1 MTYEMTVTAMKGKF
15 IGHSDNRFCR
25 SLTMIVKLL
34 SENTDTYQA
43 IQSLVSLVCESTS
56 EKGQVAIRDKVC
68 VIIVCIFNGI
78 FVQKQTLS
86 INSLT
91 KLG

>member
-1 MTYEMTVTAMKGKF
+1 
-15 IGHSDNRFCR
+15 
-25 SLTMIVKLL
+25 MIVKLL

-68 VIIVCIFNGI
+68 RIIIRLFRGI
-78 FVQKQTLS
+78 PNQEPTLN
-86 INSLT
+86 IDSLT

>member
-1 MTYEMTVTAMKGKF
+1 
-15 IGHSDNRFCR
+15 
-25 SLTMIVKLL
+25 MIVKLL

-68 VIIVCIFNGI
+68 RIIIGLFTGI
-78 FVQKQTLS
+78 PNQEPTLS
-86 INSLT
+86 IYSLIKLAWIMKISPRNSPQLYM
-91 KLG
+91 

>member
-1 MTYEMTVTAMKGKF
+1 MLF
-15 IGHSDNRFCR
+15 ISISKITGNLTSMICR

-56 EKGQVAIRDKVC
+56 EKGQSAIREKVSNSEIDQS
-68 VIIVCIFNGI
+68 VIRVGICIVSCISHIKKPCTGA
-78 FVQKQTLS
+78 
-86 INSLT
+86 
-91 KLG
+91 